1 MPRIPGIAAVIAGG
15 FVLASAAGLAAR
27 QAPAPS
33 VAVVGFAV
41 DSASKLSPQATD
53 AMTDKLATDLVESGR
68 FRVLDR
74 EWLGPEAVSVQ
85 RLPLARLRESAN
97 AAGVD
102 YLIVGRVSKFSQR
115 QRYGTPGP
123 IVLRPFG
130 QPFARYAMASPRKA
144 PQASDYLRVSIELL
158 DTKSGTVLTETSS
171 TCPVPPKSAP
181 RVPALMLL
189 PVSPIAA
196 ALTAIAHSHKEA
208 STLDPGIERAVTTAG
223 QVIARW
229 HKPVSVA
236 K

>member
-1 MPRIPGIAAVIAGG
+1 MPRISGMVAVIAGG
-15 FVLASAAGLAAR
+15 FVLASTAGLAAR

-41 DSASKLSPQATD
+41 DSASKLPPQATD
-53 AMTDKLATDLVESGR
+53 AMADKLAIDLVESGR

-74 EWLGPEAVSVQ
+74 EWLGPEAVNVQ
-85 RLPLARLRESAN
+85 RLPLARVRESAN

-102 YLIVGRVSKFSQR
+102 YLIVGKVSKFSQR

-130 QPFARYAMASPRKA
+130 QPFARYAMASPPKA
-144 PQASDYLRVSIELL
+144 PRSTDYLRVSIELL

-171 TCPVPPKSAP
+171 TCPAPPKSAP
-181 RVPALMLL
+181 RVPALVLL

-196 ALTAIAHSHKEA
+196 AITAIAHSHKEA

-223 QVIARW
+223 QAIARW

>member
-1 MPRIPGIAAVIAGG
+1 MSRIPGIVAGFAG
-15 FVLASAAGLAAR
+15 SFVLASTAGLAAR

-41 DSASKLSPQATD
+41 DSAAKLSPQATD
-53 AMTDKLATDLVESGR
+53 AMTDKLAIDLVESGR

-74 EWLGPEAVSVQ
+74 EWLGPEAVNVQ
-85 RLPLARLRESAN
+85 RLPLARVRESAN
-97 AAGVD
+97 AAGLD

-123 IVLRPFG
+123 IVQRPFG
-130 QPFARYAMASPRKA
+130 QPFARYAMASPQKA
-144 PQASDYLRVSIELL
+144 PRSSDYLRVSIELL
-158 DTKSGTVLTETSS
+158 DTKTGTVLTETSS
-171 TCPVPPKSAP
+171 TCPVPPKQAP
-181 RVPALMLL
+181 RVPALLL

-196 ALTAIAHSHKEA
+196 AITAIAHSRKEA

-229 HKPVSVA
+229 HRPVSVA